1 MPVRGDMKFLS
12 DTSSVLRSL
21 VRYRVEQDK
30 RNFVSVSGRMYYFVS
45 YVNDSDYETLSNFPK
60 IFRSFWKFSEYCPKV
75 VRTFPIIFGS
85 FPKDFREG
93 FEDVSIVNQ
102 YLLARLTFK
111 KRASMTAN
119 VKILISLYS
128 LQWRKNWYL
137 YMCRGGK
144 NLLFSLLHPWY
155 IS

>member
-60 IFRSFWKFSEYCPKV
+60 IFRSF
-75 VRTFPIIFGS
+75 
-85 FPKDFREG
+85 
-93 FEDVSIVNQ
+93 
-102 YLLARLTFK
+102 
-111 KRASMTAN
+111 
-119 VKILISLYS
+119 
-128 LQWRKNWYL
+128 
-137 YMCRGGK
+137 
-144 NLLFSLLHPWY
+144 
-155 IS
+155 